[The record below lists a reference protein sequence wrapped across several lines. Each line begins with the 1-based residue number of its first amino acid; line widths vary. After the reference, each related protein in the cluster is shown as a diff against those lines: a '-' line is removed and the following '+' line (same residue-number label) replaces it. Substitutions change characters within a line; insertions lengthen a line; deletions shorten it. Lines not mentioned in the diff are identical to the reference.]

1 MAHNYAMYNNGLAPQ
16 AITDRHQLAAEYLVN
31 GTLFYLFC
39 ETSHEVLGSEAS
51 VIIDLSTTCETDAE
65 FDTEIDRLAAETPS
79 SREIQI
85 SKQQADY
92 FFDSRFK
99 IEE

>member
-1 MAHNYAMYNNGLAPQ
+1 MYNHGLAPQ

-39 ETSHEVLGSEAS
+39 ETLHDVSDSDAS
-51 VIIDLSTTCETDAE
+51 VIIDLAATCETDEE
-65 FDTEIDRLAAETPS
+65 FDIEIDRLAAETPS